1 MQSSQVVD
9 AFVVVQL
16 RELVWREEFAAGA
29 LVVGGVAA
37 GHALGVAGG
46 ADVDGLLAEQLAEPF
61 SGGLLVAAEEEHAVA
76 VADDGLPRV
85 LVHGLQLGDGLEDDT
100 DADLARADRGDELVE
115 VRDASHVGELIE
127 EAVQWRG
134 EAFAGVGAAAADD
147 AVEQALVEDRG
158 QKVECRVL
166 VGQGE
171 EDGRLFVGMLVSALV
186 LVRVSADPVDT
197 EVVVG
202 EDLPDRA
209 DCQWGETHAE
219 ADDDALLGLS
229 RALGEGPVLA
239 GRELQ
244 ALGETPCLAQV
255 RIVVVRV
262 LAFPFGAGLLVYFS
276 GGPGDGVDLAFLG
289 LVLFAGFEQVAHVGD
304 RVEGLAGV
312 DVQAVLEDVVGQVV
326 DERGECGQEAA
337 FGFGPEVVGLVLL
350 GCGAVG
356 VVHDVGDQAHDR
368 HVGLVGVDVAHG
380 VEFRLAGQVHQVELF
395 DRVAHRL

>member
-1 MQSSQVVD
+1 M
-9 AFVVVQL
+9 
-16 RELVWREEFAAGA
+16 
-29 LVVGGVAA
+29 
-37 GHALGVAGG
+37 
-46 ADVDGLLAEQLAEPF
+46 P
-61 SGGLLVAAEEEHAVA
+61 
-76 VADDGLPRV
+76 
-85 LVHGLQLGDGLEDDT
+85 
-100 DADLARADRGDELVE
+100 
-115 VRDASHVGELIE
+115 
-127 EAVQWRG
+127 
-134 EAFAGVGAAAADD
+134 
-147 AVEQALVEDRG
+147 
-158 QKVECRVL
+158 
-166 VGQGE
+166 
-171 EDGRLFVGMLVSALV
+171 VSALV

-255 RIVVVRV
+255 RVVVVRV

-326 DERGECGQEAA
+326 DERGERGQQAA

-368 HVGLVGVDVAHG
+368 HVGFRGVDVAHG

-395 DRVAHRL
+395 DRVAHLLQVSAGLRVELALRVGAGVVHAALEDVGDDVGGGLAGSGSADHGGVEVAARGRGVEAQALGGRHLEVLTGVVVGV